1 MTEMLLKIVEKD
13 LADDKQ
19 SLELLP
25 GILVAKLFDVVM
37 KTIPFVIGRGLC
49 LVPLKLGL
57 VFA

>member
-37 KTIPFVIGRGLC
+37 KTIPFVIGRGLMSC
-49 LVPLKLGL
+49 PL
-57 VFA
+57 